1 MEIIE
6 QPSPASPPD
15 GDDDHPTASAVKRSG
30 RTGKAPPGAD
40 EKRSPSRI
48 VSRIFSDGSLTKKAS
63 LNAVASTAEQVARI
77 VVGLVVT
84 PFLVTRLGDA
94 VYGIWQVLQRLI
106 GHAGPASGR
115 PGEALK
121 WTVAHDQSS
130 TDYERKRRQVG
141 NAVAVWVLFLPLLLL
156 IGGVIAWFSPM
167 WLGVPSAYSATVR
180 LAAATLVVD
189 AALFSLFY
197 LPQSVLQGENLG
209 YKRLGLSVFLVLGSK
224 AMLVAVVYLGF
235 GIVGMAVATV
245 AGTVLWGLAYV
256 YIARTQV
263 TWFGIA
269 RPSLAE
275 VRGFVR
281 LSWWFLLWNLVM
293 QVMQAA
299 DVVVLGVAA
308 SPVLVTTYTLAK
320 YLPQAIT
327 VAVATLIFAIMPGL
341 GGLIGAGDLGR
352 AVKIRDETLSL
363 VWFMTTVA
371 GATVLLWEE
380 SFLRLWVG
388 EQYYPG
394 TAATLMIMLMVL
406 QFALVRTDANIIDL
420 TLKLRRKVLL
430 GTLSAAVSVSLAWL
444 FLAVLDM
451 GIVGLVLGFVLGRSI
466 LSVSY
471 PLMIGRL
478 LGIPPQRQVRGLV
491 RPALVTGALFVCS
504 SGLST
509 SLHAE
514 SWIGLLLGGAATSS
528 GIAILASFGGL
539 SAGLRRTLWKRLRK
553 VARLK

>member
-1 MEIIE
+1 MIT
-6 QPSPASPPD
+6 S
-15 GDDDHPTASAVKRSG
+15 
-30 RTGKAPPGAD
+30 
-40 EKRSPSRI
+40 
-48 VSRIFSDGSLTKKAS
+48 
-63 LNAVASTAEQVARI
+63 VAR
-77 VVGLVVT
+77 
-84 PFLVTRLGDA
+84 
-94 VYGIWQVLQRLI
+94 
-106 GHAGPASGR
+106 
-115 PGEALK
+115 
-121 WTVAHDQSS
+121 
-130 TDYERKRRQVG
+130 
-141 NAVAVWVLFLPLLLL
+141 
-156 IGGVIAWFSPM
+156 
-167 WLGVPSAYSATVR
+167 PSAYSATVR

-209 YKRLGLSVFLVLGSK
+209 YKRLGLSVFLVLASK
-224 AMLVAVVYLGF
+224 AILVAVVYLGF

-293 QVMQAA
+293 QVMQAG
-299 DVVVLGVAA
+299 DVVVLGIVA
-308 SPVLVTTYTLAK
+308 SPVLVTTYTLAR

-394 TAATLMIMLMVL
+394 TAVTLMIMLMAL

-451 GIVGLVLGFVLGRSI
+451 GIVGLALGFVLGRSI

-478 LGIPPQRQVRGLV
+478 LGIPPQRQVRGMM

-509 SLHAE
+509 LHLAG
-514 SWIGLLLGGAATSS
+514 SWIALLLGGAATSAV
-528 GIAILASFGGL
+528 IAIVAFFGGL
-539 SAGLRRTLWKRLRK
+539 SAGLRRTVWKRLRK
-553 VARLK
+553 VARLT